1 MYSTDQKIVLEFDLE
16 FEVEVELS
24 FNSIIRIYEEVA
36 ILQLAAIVG
45 VAMIF
50 YSLFFV
56 WNLNRN
62 HTKQM
67 LESMNLINNN
77 ENMI

>member
-1 MYSTDQKIVLEFDLE
+1 VLEFDLE

-62 HTKQM
+62 HT
-67 LESMNLINNN
+67 
-77 ENMI
+77 